1 MTIPGK
7 PHSLNWNNSQKLQP
21 IQPFGAVSDSIYV
34 SGNTNFEC
42 QAGGKRAGKHDPGPR
57 LRDYLFIAL
66 LRLKPRKNLQAK
78 YVVRFFREESADV
91 EKNIPLAW

>member
-21 IQPFGAVSDSIYV
+21 IQLLGDVPGSSMRPV
-34 SGNTNFEC
+34 TQNFVC
-42 QAGGKRAGKHDPGPR
+42 QPGRKPAGKQDPVPR

-66 LRLKPRKNLQAK
+66 LLLEPRGNPQAK
-78 YVVRFFREESADV
+78 YVV
-91 EKNIPLAW
+91 